1 MQKKQVSDA
10 DVKFEHQMRVSYNE
24 GQLHLLQKV
33 LTMNDN
39 EVLLL
44 QGPPGTGK
52 TKTIIGIIKLMLETE
67 KNTKPLKI

>member
-1 MQKKQVSDA
+1 
-10 DVKFEHQMRVSYNE
+10 MRVSYNE
-24 GQLHLLQKV
+24 GQLNLLQKV
-33 LTMNDN
+33 LKMNDN

-52 TKTIIGIIKLMLETE
+52 TKTILGIIKLMLETD